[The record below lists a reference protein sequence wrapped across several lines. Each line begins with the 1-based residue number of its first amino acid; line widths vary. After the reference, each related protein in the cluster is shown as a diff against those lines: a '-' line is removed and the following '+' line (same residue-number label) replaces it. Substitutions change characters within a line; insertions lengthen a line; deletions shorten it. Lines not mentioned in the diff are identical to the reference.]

1 MSPHRQ
7 SVSKRLTISLD
18 PREQSLLYCEL
29 EFALSNALDMYI
41 KTQLNGGRLD
51 PAKLKKVSDGWAAKG
66 RPRVVG
72 FRYDLETQVE
82 LVRLH
87 LYQFRFYHTHYSSS
101 NSHQPQHRESML
113 GGGAEDSFTAVEAVL
128 YAVKGNARV
137 MRVRTLCQPD
147 SVIAKHVLD
156 AQALL
161 VFLGAA
167 EGMHRALAEV
177 SQFFKVVVERERAV
191 RRTREASIRALP
203 HEVAAAMGHD
213 TSVMSV
219 TQAGDVSFQQQPN
232 ESYNEDNSQIPEQ
245 YRQQAMPPTAIQ
257 RQSSEVQQKVSF
269 AKVPQSPSKAA
280 GAGIAD
286 TSMVEQNEEDPS
298 VLHCP
303 PPPPPKLGDQEQQ
316 DGDDSMVTLPSKTYR
331 APSGERSFI

>member
-1 MSPHRQ
+1 M
-7 SVSKRLTISLD
+7 TISLD

-29 EFALSNALDMYI
+29 EFTLSNALDMYI

-51 PAKLKKVSDGWAAKG
+51 PAKLKKVADSWAAKG

-87 LYQFRFYHTHYSSS
+87 LYQFRFYHSHYS
-101 NSHQPQHRESML
+101 NSHHHRETLS
-113 GGGAEDSFTAVEAVL
+113 GGGAEDSTTAVDAVL
-128 YAVKGNARV
+128 YAMKCNARI

-156 AQALL
+156 AQSLL
-161 VFLGAA
+161 CLLGAA

-213 TSVMSV
+213 SSVMSV
-219 TQAGDVSFQQQPN
+219 TQAGDVSFQQQQQQN
-232 ESYNEDNSQIPEQ
+232 GSYNEEDSQIPEQ
-245 YRQQAMPPTAIQ
+245 YRQQTMPPTAIHRPAQ
-257 RQSSEVQQKVSF
+257 VQQKVSF
-269 AKVPQSPSKAA
+269 AAAPPSPSAA
-280 GAGIAD
+280 NGAGVAD
-286 TSMVEQNEEDPS
+286 TSMAEQSEADQS
-298 VLHCP
+298 VLHYP
-303 PPPPPKLGDQEQQ
+303 PVPPPKLGDQDQPQE
-316 DGDDSMVTLPSKTYR
+316 DDSLVTLPSRAYR
-331 APSGERSFI
+331 APSGGISFL